1 MSRLYLFSKRR
12 SSRSTCEHAHPG
24 RDIVWNPCAEQ
35 LPIHSMSTVHMRNLL
50 GWLRIGSFKRPSL
63 TLQ

>member
-35 LPIHSMSTVHMRNLL
+35 LPIHSMSTVHMRN
-50 GWLRIGSFKRPSL
+50 
-63 TLQ
+63 